1 MLIYTIHSKLAS
13 DNRKH
18 NQNEIQLF
26 EAYLACYF
34 VKMLLYFTL
43 LCQSLVIPNHI
54 LPCTEVPSPFFL
66 PSNAEEKKNML
77 DMLVSF

>member
-1 MLIYTIHSKLAS
+1 MLIYTIYSKLAS

-34 VKMLLYFTL
+34 VKMLLHFTL
-43 LCQSLVIPNHI
+43 LCQSIVIPNHI
-54 LPCTEVPSPFFL
+54 LPCIAVPASPSL
-66 PSNAEEKKNML
+66 PANVKEKR
-77 DMLVSF
+77 VC